1 MGTPRSAPRFLGIA
15 SFAVLI
21 QGGLA
26 LHACALRPAAQSTAS
41 KTTRLCQHLLHLS
54 ETDDDDDSANLG
66 DGDWREMRARL
77 VAQEKLAESGDETED
92 TSASG
97 DGYVYESPLIEQGSV
112 IMGGTEQEFGFAL
125 RQQYFHKCVMLL
137 LSHDEGFTKGIIINR
152 PSAYMI
158 DGWRVW
164 FGGDVAEGAMFRGE
178 KEAKGER
185 EIICL
190 HTLESETAERLSMP
204 VIKGVSCARSALAT
218 RALLPA
224 RRDARART
232 PP

>member
-1 MGTPRSAPRFLGIA
+1 MLGTLLLLAAAWTPPLQRGPAH
-15 SFAVLI
+15 AVR
-21 QGGLA
+21 
-26 LHACALRPAAQSTAS
+26 RPAALAG
-41 KTTRLCQHLLHLS
+41 HALLRARPRLS
-54 ETDDDDDSANLG
+54 EGGEEGEASEGA
-66 DGDWREMRARL
+66 DGATADWREMRARL
-77 VAQEKLAESGDETED
+77 VAQERAAAQAEGTDAPTLGRGDE
-92 TSASG
+92 G
-97 DGYVYESPLIEQGSV
+97 FVFESPLIEQGTV
-112 IMGGTEQEFGFAL
+112 ILGGTKQEFGFAL
-125 RQQYFHKCVMLL
+125 RQQYFHKSVMLL
-137 LSHDEGFTKGIIINR
+137 LQHDEGFTKGIIINR